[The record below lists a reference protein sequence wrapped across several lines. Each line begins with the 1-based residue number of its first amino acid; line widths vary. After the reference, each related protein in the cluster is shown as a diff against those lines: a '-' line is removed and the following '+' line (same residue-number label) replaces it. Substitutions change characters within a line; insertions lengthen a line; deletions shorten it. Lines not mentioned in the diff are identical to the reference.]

1 MCAHKPVCI
10 TCYRTNQTKNTFPVS
25 PVRPSSSAREAILL
39 FLVPSHLFIFFRL
52 KSSSYFC
59 TRLHSRLFTRKR
71 EREHEEDAVQNDARA
86 RNLLSRETRNMF
98 GAANNNTN
106 TNAGGGL
113 FGGGLNQNQGGGG
126 LFGSNNNN
134 NNNNNT
140 NAPGMFGQQ
149 QQSAALG
156 GGGGGGQGLF
166 GNAGNNS
173 TPFGTNSNQ
182 NQGGGG
188 GLGGAFGGN
197 NPTQTSTSS
206 GLFGNTNNNTPQQQQ
221 GGGGGGLFGN
231 TNTAGFGQQQQQQ
244 QPASGGIFGN
254 ANTTNAATTQG
265 GQGGGGLFGRPPTSG
280 GGGLFG
286 GGGAA
291 GGSSLFGKPAGTTS
305 TTGAGGGLFGGAG
318 GGGGGGLGNANTA
331 SGNQPNQSSGGSL
344 FGGGLGQQQQQQT
357 NTTPSLFGNRPSP
370 LGATQP
376 QNQQG
381 LTQFQQQQNAF
392 FNVPESITTQ
402 VQGGP
407 TLFGGN
413 LAPSEALLRARQQ
426 RHLASQPPASGTT
439 LEPVKELHD
448 VMNAYNPQHPEYRF
462 KAFFY
467 NIAQDPRQKVKIQ
480 NIDERTWH
488 ELLDKVGGEENEN
501 GLWPCRVD
509 GFDGLY
515 QREQAQEEELK
526 SQEAF
531 VNAYNQCIRQINS
544 WKEGSYEV
552 RRTQCERRREE
563 HAHRVLKVMRKLE
576 SFRAAYHRR
585 VNPQL
590 SMRRGGGTAYNRGAV
605 NGGSTF
611 ASKEERELFEVL
623 QNLKRALDGSGK
635 ESLSRQAQQL
645 TTTARVKTQELSRQ
659 LATSPL
665 RGGGGSL
672 FAGTTTANNGGYEIN
687 HQRTTTSPP
696 SSSGQQQTKNK
707 KKSNKPVLLQ
717 PYDRE
722 RAEVTKT
729 DLDDLSSHKDVVDHL
744 AGNIKSMREDLTRM
758 CLAYG
763 LQPVISA
770 TTTDPLSFQPQQQY
784 QQQFQQQQ
792 QNPAAL
798 AAHQY
803 GTTTTPTRS
812 TFF

>member
-1 MCAHKPVCI
+1 MFGAPNSA
-10 TCYRTNQTKNTFPVS
+10 TNQT
-25 PVRPSSSAREAILL
+25 
-39 FLVPSHLFIFFRL
+39 
-52 KSSSYFC
+52 
-59 TRLHSRLFTRKR
+59 
-71 EREHEEDAVQNDARA
+71 QN
-86 RNLLSRETRNMF
+86 
-98 GAANNNTN
+98 
-106 TNAGGGL
+106 L
-113 FGGGLNQNQGGGG
+113 FGGTTPLANQNNAGTPQQQQQQQGGGG
-126 LFGSNNNN
+126 
-134 NNNNNT
+134 
-140 NAPGMFGQQ
+140 
-149 QQSAALG
+149 
-156 GGGGGGQGLF
+156 GLF
-166 GNAGNNS
+166 GNAGNGSQSGNAS
-173 TPFGTNSNQ
+173 GGGLFGNASV

-188 GLGGAFGGN
+188 G
-197 NPTQTSTSS
+197 
-206 GLFGNTNNNTPQQQQ
+206 GLFGNTANAGAFGTGTQQQQQQQ

-231 TNTAGFGQQQQQQ
+231 ASA
-244 QPASGGIFGN
+244 PSSGGG
-254 ANTTNAATTQG
+254 
-265 GQGGGGLFGRPPTSG
+265 GGGGLFGAATSNGNATQQGGLFGNANANTTSTQGGGLFSKPPASG

-286 GGGAA
+286 GGTSGGGGLFGNGAQQNQTNATTA
-291 GGSSLFGKPAGTTS
+291 GGGGGLFGGGGGGGGSGLFGNPAGKTTTS
-305 TTGAGGGLFGGAG
+305 GGGLFGGGGGSAGGGLFGTTT
-318 GGGGGGLGNANTA
+318 NA
-331 SGNQPNQSSGGSL
+331 SGN
-344 FGGGLGQQQQQQT
+344 QQQQQQQ
-357 NTTPSLFGNRPSP
+357 NQGSGLFGGGQQQQTTSSLFGNRPLP
-370 LGATQP
+370 LGGTQP

-381 LTQFQQQQNAF
+381 LTQVQQQHNAF
-392 FNVPESITTQ
+392 YNVPESITTQ
-402 VQGGP
+402 AQGGP

-426 RHLASQPPASGTT
+426 RHIASQPPANGTT
-439 LEPVKELHD
+439 LEPVKELQD
-448 VMNAYNPQHPEYRF
+448 VMNSYNPQHPDYRF

-515 QREQAQEEELK
+515 QREQGQEEELK

-563 HAHRVLKVMRKLE
+563 HAHRVLRVMRKLE

-590 SMRRGGGTAYNRGAV
+590 STSSRRGGSGTYNRGVV

-611 ASKEERELFEVL
+611 VSKEERELFEVL

-645 TTTARVKTQELSRQ
+645 TTTVRVKTQELSRQ

-665 RGGGGSL
+665 RGGGSL
-672 FAGTTTANNGGYEIN
+672 LAGTANGGYEN
-687 HQRTTTSPP
+687 NNRTTSPP
-696 SSSGQQQTKNK
+696 SSSSGQRRNT
-707 KKSNKPVLLQ
+707 KKSNTPVLLQ

-722 RAEVTKT
+722 RTTVTKT
-729 DLDDLSSHKDVVDHL
+729 DLEDLASHKDVVDRL

-763 LQPVISA
+763 LPPVTTATSDPSQQPSQHQHQHTGGIFGQHQGQ
-770 TTTDPLSFQPQQQY
+770 DQQR
-784 QQQFQQQQ
+784 
-792 QNPAAL
+792 QNPAL

-803 GTTTTPTRS
+803 GAAPTRS
-812 TFF
+812 NAFF

>member
-1 MCAHKPVCI
+1 MFGAPNSA
-10 TCYRTNQTKNTFPVS
+10 TNQT
-25 PVRPSSSAREAILL
+25 
-39 FLVPSHLFIFFRL
+39 
-52 KSSSYFC
+52 
-59 TRLHSRLFTRKR
+59 
-71 EREHEEDAVQNDARA
+71 QN
-86 RNLLSRETRNMF
+86 
-98 GAANNNTN
+98 
-106 TNAGGGL
+106 L
-113 FGGGLNQNQGGGG
+113 FGGTTPLANQNNAGTPQQQQQQQQQGGGG
-126 LFGSNNNN
+126 
-134 NNNNNT
+134 
-140 NAPGMFGQQ
+140 
-149 QQSAALG
+149 
-156 GGGGGGQGLF
+156 GLF
-166 GNAGNNS
+166 GNAGNGSQSGNAS
-173 TPFGTNSNQ
+173 GGGLFGNASV

-188 GLGGAFGGN
+188 G
-197 NPTQTSTSS
+197 
-206 GLFGNTNNNTPQQQQ
+206 GLFGNTANAGAFGTGTQQQQQQQ

-231 TNTAGFGQQQQQQ
+231 ASA
-244 QPASGGIFGN
+244 PSSGGG
-254 ANTTNAATTQG
+254 
-265 GQGGGGLFGRPPTSG
+265 GGGGLFGAATSNGNATQQGGLFGNANANTTSTQGGGLFSKPPASG

-286 GGGAA
+286 GGTSGGGGLFGNGAQQNQTNATTA
-291 GGSSLFGKPAGTTS
+291 GGGGGLFGGGGGGGGGGSGLFGNPAGKTTTS
-305 TTGAGGGLFGGAG
+305 GGGLFGGGGASAGGGLFGTTT
-318 GGGGGGLGNANTA
+318 NA
-331 SGNQPNQSSGGSL
+331 SGNQQQQQNQGSGL
-344 FGGGLGQQQQQQT
+344 FGGGQQQQT
-357 NTTPSLFGNRPSP
+357 TSSLFGNRPSP
-370 LGATQP
+370 LGGTQP

-381 LTQFQQQQNAF
+381 LTQIQQQHNAF
-392 FNVPESITTQ
+392 YNVPESITTQ
-402 VQGGP
+402 AQGGP

-426 RHLASQPPASGTT
+426 RHIASQPPANGTT
-439 LEPVKELHD
+439 LEPVKELQD
-448 VMNAYNPQHPEYRF
+448 VMNSYNPQHPDYRF

-515 QREQAQEEELK
+515 QREQGQEEELK

-563 HAHRVLKVMRKLE
+563 HAHRVLRVMRKLE

-590 SMRRGGGTAYNRGAV
+590 STSSRRGGSGTYNRGVV

-611 ASKEERELFEVL
+611 VSKEERELFEVL

-645 TTTARVKTQELSRQ
+645 TTTVRVKTQELSRQ

-665 RGGGGSL
+665 RGGGRSL
-672 FAGTTTANNGGYEIN
+672 LAGTANGGYEN
-687 HQRTTTSPP
+687 NNRTTSPP
-696 SSSGQQQTKNK
+696 SSSSGQRRNT
-707 KKSNKPVLLQ
+707 KKSNTPVLLQ

-722 RAEVTKT
+722 RTTVTKT
-729 DLDDLSSHKDVVDHL
+729 DLEDLASHKDVVDRL

-763 LQPVISA
+763 LPPVTTATSDPSQQPSQHQHQHTGGIFGQHQGQ
-770 TTTDPLSFQPQQQY
+770 DQQR
-784 QQQFQQQQ
+784 
-792 QNPAAL
+792 QNPAL

-803 GTTTTPTRS
+803 GAAPTRS
-812 TFF
+812 NAFF

>member
-1 MCAHKPVCI
+1 MFGAPNSA
-10 TCYRTNQTKNTFPVS
+10 TNQT
-25 PVRPSSSAREAILL
+25 
-39 FLVPSHLFIFFRL
+39 
-52 KSSSYFC
+52 
-59 TRLHSRLFTRKR
+59 
-71 EREHEEDAVQNDARA
+71 QN
-86 RNLLSRETRNMF
+86 
-98 GAANNNTN
+98 
-106 TNAGGGL
+106 L
-113 FGGGLNQNQGGGG
+113 FGGTTPLANQNNAGTPQQQQQQQGGGG
-126 LFGSNNNN
+126 
-134 NNNNNT
+134 
-140 NAPGMFGQQ
+140 
-149 QQSAALG
+149 
-156 GGGGGGQGLF
+156 GLF
-166 GNAGNNS
+166 GNAGNGSQSGNAS
-173 TPFGTNSNQ
+173 GGGLFGNASV

-188 GLGGAFGGN
+188 G
-197 NPTQTSTSS
+197 
-206 GLFGNTNNNTPQQQQ
+206 GLFGNTANAGAFGTGTQQQQQQQ

-231 TNTAGFGQQQQQQ
+231 ASA
-244 QPASGGIFGN
+244 PSSGGG
-254 ANTTNAATTQG
+254 
-265 GQGGGGLFGRPPTSG
+265 GGGGLFGAATSNGNATQQGGLFGNANANTTSTQGGGLFSKPPASG

-286 GGGAA
+286 GGTSGGGGLFGNGAQQNQTNATTA
-291 GGSSLFGKPAGTTS
+291 GGGGGLFGGGGGGGGSGLFGNPAGKTTTS
-305 TTGAGGGLFGGAG
+305 GGGLFGGGGGSAGGGLFGTTT
-318 GGGGGGLGNANTA
+318 NA
-331 SGNQPNQSSGGSL
+331 SGN
-344 FGGGLGQQQQQQT
+344 QQQQQQQ
-357 NTTPSLFGNRPSP
+357 NQGSGLFGGGQQQQTTSSLFGNRPLP
-370 LGATQP
+370 LGGTQP

-381 LTQFQQQQNAF
+381 LTQVQQQHNAF
-392 FNVPESITTQ
+392 YNVPESITTQ
-402 VQGGP
+402 AQGGP

-426 RHLASQPPASGTT
+426 RHIASQPPANGTT
-439 LEPVKELHD
+439 LEPVKELQD
-448 VMNAYNPQHPEYRF
+448 VMNSYNPQHPDYRF

-515 QREQAQEEELK
+515 QREQGQEEELK

-552 RRTQCERRREE
+552 RRTQCERQREE
-563 HAHRVLKVMRKLE
+563 HAHRVLRVMRKLE

-590 SMRRGGGTAYNRGAV
+590 STSSRRGGSGTYNRGVV

-611 ASKEERELFEVL
+611 VSKEERELFEVL

-645 TTTARVKTQELSRQ
+645 TTTVRVKTQELSRQ

-672 FAGTTTANNGGYEIN
+672 LAGTANGGYEN
-687 HQRTTTSPP
+687 NNRTTSPP
-696 SSSGQQQTKNK
+696 SSSSGQRRNT
-707 KKSNKPVLLQ
+707 KKSNTPVLLQ

-722 RAEVTKT
+722 RTTVTKT
-729 DLDDLSSHKDVVDHL
+729 DLEDLASHKDVVDRL

-763 LQPVISA
+763 LPPVTTATSDPSQQPSQHQHQHTGGIFGQHQGQ
-770 TTTDPLSFQPQQQY
+770 DQQR
-784 QQQFQQQQ
+784 
-792 QNPAAL
+792 QNPAL

-803 GTTTTPTRS
+803 GAAPTRS
-812 TFF
+812 NAFF

>member
-1 MCAHKPVCI
+1 MEDKGCSETPGIIVLLLERIRIKIKEEEEVWAVRSEETIQRRHRHRVDYSGI
-10 TCYRTNQTKNTFPVS
+10 RTT
-25 PVRPSSSAREAILL
+25 ILL
-39 FLVPSHLFIFFRL
+39 SNN
-52 KSSSYFC
+52 K
-59 TRLHSRLFTRKR
+59 
-71 EREHEEDAVQNDARA
+71 EEEEEGCLGTPAPRV
-86 RNLLSRETRNMF
+86 S
-98 GAANNNTN
+98 G
-106 TNAGGGL
+106 
-113 FGGGLNQNQGGGG
+113 
-126 LFGSNNNN
+126 NNNN
-134 NNNNNT
+134 NNNR
-140 NAPGMFGQQ
+140 PRVGF
-149 QQSAALG
+149 L
-156 GGGGGGQGLF
+156 
-166 GNAGNNS
+166 
-173 TPFGTNSNQ
+173 
-182 NQGGGG
+182 
-188 GLGGAFGGN
+188 
-197 NPTQTSTSS
+197 
-206 GLFGNTNNNTPQQQQ
+206 GNT
-221 GGGGGGLFGN
+221 
-231 TNTAGFGQQQQQQ
+231 
-244 QPASGGIFGN
+244 S
-254 ANTTNAATTQG
+254 AATTQG

-305 TTGAGGGLFGGAG
+305 TIGAGGGLFGGGG
-318 GGGGGGLGNANTA
+318 GGGGGGLFGNANTA

-402 VQGGP
+402 AQGGP

>member
-1 MCAHKPVCI
+1 MC
-10 TCYRTNQTKNTFPVS
+10 TQTRLYYILPNKSNEKHISGF
-25 PVRPSSSAREAILL
+25 ARVPPLPRAKR
-39 FLVPSHLFIFFRL
+39 FFFFFVPSHLFIFFRL

-71 EREHEEDAVQNDARA
+71 EREHEEDAVQNDART

-134 NNNNNT
+134 NNNNTN

-244 QPASGGIFGN
+244 QPAPGGIFGN
-254 ANTTNAATTQG
+254 ANTSAATTQG

-402 VQGGP
+402 AQGGP

-784 QQQFQQQQ
+784 QQQQQQQQ

>member
-1 MCAHKPVCI
+1 
-10 TCYRTNQTKNTFPVS
+10 
-25 PVRPSSSAREAILL
+25 
-39 FLVPSHLFIFFRL
+39 
-52 KSSSYFC
+52 
-59 TRLHSRLFTRKR
+59 
-71 EREHEEDAVQNDARA
+71 
-86 RNLLSRETRNMF
+86 MF

-134 NNNNNT
+134 NNNNTN

-188 GLGGAFGGN
+188 LGGAFGGN

-221 GGGGGGLFGN
+221 GGGGG
-231 TNTAGFGQQQQQQ
+231 
-244 QPASGGIFGN
+244 
-254 ANTTNAATTQG
+254 
-265 GQGGGGLFGRPPTSG
+265 GGGGLFGRPPTSG

-305 TTGAGGGLFGGAG
+305 TIGAGGGLFGGAG
-318 GGGGGGLGNANTA
+318 GGGGGGFGNANTA

-402 VQGGP
+402 AQGGP

>member
-1 MCAHKPVCI
+1 MLPNKSNEKHI
-10 TCYRTNQTKNTFPVS
+10 SGF
-25 PVRPSSSAREAILL
+25 ARVPPLPQAKR
-39 FLVPSHLFIFFRL
+39 FFFFFVPSHLFIFFRL

-71 EREHEEDAVQNDARA
+71 EGEHEEDAVQNDARA

-134 NNNNNT
+134 NNNNTN

-182 NQGGGG
+182 NQGGG

-318 GGGGGGLGNANTA
+318 GGGGGGFGNANTA

-402 VQGGP
+402 AQGGP

>member
-1 MCAHKPVCI
+1 MFGAPNSA
-10 TCYRTNQTKNTFPVS
+10 TNQT
-25 PVRPSSSAREAILL
+25 
-39 FLVPSHLFIFFRL
+39 
-52 KSSSYFC
+52 
-59 TRLHSRLFTRKR
+59 
-71 EREHEEDAVQNDARA
+71 QN
-86 RNLLSRETRNMF
+86 
-98 GAANNNTN
+98 
-106 TNAGGGL
+106 L
-113 FGGGLNQNQGGGG
+113 FGGTTPLANQNNAGTPQQQQQQQQGGGG
-126 LFGSNNNN
+126 
-134 NNNNNT
+134 
-140 NAPGMFGQQ
+140 
-149 QQSAALG
+149 
-156 GGGGGGQGLF
+156 GLF
-166 GNAGNNS
+166 GNAGNGSQSGNAS
-173 TPFGTNSNQ
+173 GGGLFGNASV

-188 GLGGAFGGN
+188 G
-197 NPTQTSTSS
+197 
-206 GLFGNTNNNTPQQQQ
+206 GLFGNTANAGAFGTGTQQQQQQQ

-231 TNTAGFGQQQQQQ
+231 ASA
-244 QPASGGIFGN
+244 PSSGGG
-254 ANTTNAATTQG
+254 
-265 GQGGGGLFGRPPTSG
+265 GGGGLFGAATSNGNATQQGGLFGNANANTTSTQGGGLFSKPPASG

-286 GGGAA
+286 GGTSGGGGLFGNGAQQNQTNATTA
-291 GGSSLFGKPAGTTS
+291 GGGGGLFGGGGGGGGGGSGLFGNPAGKTTTS
-305 TTGAGGGLFGGAG
+305 GGGLFGGGGASAGGGLFGTTT
-318 GGGGGGLGNANTA
+318 NA
-331 SGNQPNQSSGGSL
+331 SGNQQQQQNQGSGL
-344 FGGGLGQQQQQQT
+344 FGGGQQQQT
-357 NTTPSLFGNRPSP
+357 TSSLFGNRPSP
-370 LGATQP
+370 LGGTQP

-381 LTQFQQQQNAF
+381 LTQIQQQHNAF
-392 FNVPESITTQ
+392 YNVPESITTQ
-402 VQGGP
+402 AQGGP

-426 RHLASQPPASGTT
+426 RHIASQPPANGTT
-439 LEPVKELHD
+439 LEPVKELQD
-448 VMNAYNPQHPEYRF
+448 VMNSYNPQHPDYRF

-515 QREQAQEEELK
+515 QREQGQEEELK

-563 HAHRVLKVMRKLE
+563 HAHRVLRVMRKLE

-590 SMRRGGGTAYNRGAV
+590 STSSRRGGSGTYNRGVV

-611 ASKEERELFEVL
+611 VSKEERELFEVL

-645 TTTARVKTQELSRQ
+645 TTTVRVKTQELSRQ

-672 FAGTTTANNGGYEIN
+672 LAGTANGGYEN
-687 HQRTTTSPP
+687 NNRTTSPP
-696 SSSGQQQTKNK
+696 SSSSGQRRNT
-707 KKSNKPVLLQ
+707 KKSNTPVLLQ

-722 RAEVTKT
+722 RTTVTKT
-729 DLDDLSSHKDVVDHL
+729 DLEDLASHKDVVDRL

-763 LQPVISA
+763 LPPVTTATSDPSQQPSQHQHQHTGGIFGQHQGQ
-770 TTTDPLSFQPQQQY
+770 DQQR
-784 QQQFQQQQ
+784 
-792 QNPAAL
+792 QNPAL

-803 GTTTTPTRS
+803 GAAPTRS
-812 TFF
+812 NAFF

>member
-1 MCAHKPVCI
+1 M
-10 TCYRTNQTKNTFPVS
+10 
-25 PVRPSSSAREAILL
+25 
-39 FLVPSHLFIFFRL
+39 
-52 KSSSYFC
+52 
-59 TRLHSRLFTRKR
+59 
-71 EREHEEDAVQNDARA
+71 QNDARA

-244 QPASGGIFGN
+244 QQPAPGGIFGN
-254 ANTTNAATTQG
+254 ANTSAATTQG
-265 GQGGGGLFGRPPTSG
+265 GQGGGGLFGKPPTSG

-305 TTGAGGGLFGGAG
+305 TIGAGGGLFGGGG
-318 GGGGGGLGNANTA
+318 GGGGGGLFGNVNTA

-402 VQGGP
+402 AQGGP

>member
-173 TPFGTNSNQ
+173 TPFGTNSKQ

-244 QPASGGIFGN
+244 QPAPGGIFGN
-254 ANTTNAATTQG
+254 ANTSAATTQG

-305 TTGAGGGLFGGAG
+305 TIGAG
-318 GGGGGGLGNANTA
+318 GGGGGGGFGNANTA

-344 FGGGLGQQQQQQT
+344 FGGGLGQQQQQQQQQQT

-402 VQGGP
+402 AQGGP

>member
-1 MCAHKPVCI
+1 
-10 TCYRTNQTKNTFPVS
+10 
-25 PVRPSSSAREAILL
+25 
-39 FLVPSHLFIFFRL
+39 
-52 KSSSYFC
+52 
-59 TRLHSRLFTRKR
+59 
-71 EREHEEDAVQNDARA
+71 
-86 RNLLSRETRNMF
+86 
-98 GAANNNTN
+98 
-106 TNAGGGL
+106 
-113 FGGGLNQNQGGGG
+113 
-126 LFGSNNNN
+126 
-134 NNNNNT
+134 
-140 NAPGMFGQQ
+140 
-149 QQSAALG
+149 
-156 GGGGGGQGLF
+156 
-166 GNAGNNS
+166 
-173 TPFGTNSNQ
+173 
-182 NQGGGG
+182 
-188 GLGGAFGGN
+188 
-197 NPTQTSTSS
+197 
-206 GLFGNTNNNTPQQQQ
+206 
-221 GGGGGGLFGN
+221 
-231 TNTAGFGQQQQQQ
+231 
-244 QPASGGIFGN
+244 
-254 ANTTNAATTQG
+254 
-265 GQGGGGLFGRPPTSG
+265 
-280 GGGLFG
+280 
-286 GGGAA
+286 
-291 GGSSLFGKPAGTTS
+291 
-305 TTGAGGGLFGGAG
+305 
-318 GGGGGGLGNANTA
+318 
-331 SGNQPNQSSGGSL
+331 
-344 FGGGLGQQQQQQT
+344 
-357 NTTPSLFGNRPSP
+357 LFGNRPSP

-402 VQGGP
+402 AQGGP

-803 GTTTTPTRS
+803 RTTTTPTRS

>member
-1 MCAHKPVCI
+1 
-10 TCYRTNQTKNTFPVS
+10 
-25 PVRPSSSAREAILL
+25 
-39 FLVPSHLFIFFRL
+39 
-52 KSSSYFC
+52 
-59 TRLHSRLFTRKR
+59 
-71 EREHEEDAVQNDARA
+71 
-86 RNLLSRETRNMF
+86 MF

-134 NNNNNT
+134 NNKNT

-182 NQGGGG
+182 NQGGG

-402 VQGGP
+402 AQGGP

>member
-1 MCAHKPVCI
+1 MFGAPNSA
-10 TCYRTNQTKNTFPVS
+10 TNQT
-25 PVRPSSSAREAILL
+25 
-39 FLVPSHLFIFFRL
+39 
-52 KSSSYFC
+52 
-59 TRLHSRLFTRKR
+59 
-71 EREHEEDAVQNDARA
+71 QN
-86 RNLLSRETRNMF
+86 
-98 GAANNNTN
+98 
-106 TNAGGGL
+106 L
-113 FGGGLNQNQGGGG
+113 FGGTTPLANQNNAGTPQQQQQQQQGGGG
-126 LFGSNNNN
+126 
-134 NNNNNT
+134 
-140 NAPGMFGQQ
+140 
-149 QQSAALG
+149 
-156 GGGGGGQGLF
+156 GLF
-166 GNAGNNS
+166 GNAGNGSQSGNAS
-173 TPFGTNSNQ
+173 GGGLFGNASV

-188 GLGGAFGGN
+188 G
-197 NPTQTSTSS
+197 
-206 GLFGNTNNNTPQQQQ
+206 GLFGNTANAGAFGTGTQQQQQQ

-231 TNTAGFGQQQQQQ
+231 ASA
-244 QPASGGIFGN
+244 PSSGGG
-254 ANTTNAATTQG
+254 
-265 GQGGGGLFGRPPTSG
+265 GGGGLFGAATSNGNATQQGGLFGNANANTTSTQGGGLFSKPPASG

-286 GGGAA
+286 GGTSGGGGLFGNGAQQNQTNATTA
-291 GGSSLFGKPAGTTS
+291 GGGGGLFGGGGGGGGGGSGLFGNPAGKTTTS
-305 TTGAGGGLFGGAG
+305 GGGLFGGGGASAGGGLFGTTT
-318 GGGGGGLGNANTA
+318 NA
-331 SGNQPNQSSGGSL
+331 SGNQQQQQNQGSGL
-344 FGGGLGQQQQQQT
+344 FGGGQQQQT
-357 NTTPSLFGNRPSP
+357 TSSLFGNRPSP
-370 LGATQP
+370 LGGTQP

-381 LTQFQQQQNAF
+381 LTQIQQQHNAF
-392 FNVPESITTQ
+392 YNVPESITTQ
-402 VQGGP
+402 AQGGP

-426 RHLASQPPASGTT
+426 RHIASQPPANGTT
-439 LEPVKELHD
+439 LEPVKELQD
-448 VMNAYNPQHPEYRF
+448 VMNSYNPQHPDYRF

-515 QREQAQEEELK
+515 QREQGQEEELK

-563 HAHRVLKVMRKLE
+563 HAHRVLRVMRKLE

-590 SMRRGGGTAYNRGAV
+590 STSSRRGGSGTYNRGVV

-611 ASKEERELFEVL
+611 VSKEERELFEVL

-645 TTTARVKTQELSRQ
+645 TTTVRVKTQELSRQ

-672 FAGTTTANNGGYEIN
+672 LAGTANGGYEN
-687 HQRTTTSPP
+687 NNRTTSPP
-696 SSSGQQQTKNK
+696 SSSSGQRRNT
-707 KKSNKPVLLQ
+707 KKSNTPVLLQ

-722 RAEVTKT
+722 RTTVTKT
-729 DLDDLSSHKDVVDHL
+729 DLEDLASHKDVVDRL

-763 LQPVISA
+763 LPPVTTATSDPSQQPSQHQHQHTGGIFGQHQGQ
-770 TTTDPLSFQPQQQY
+770 DQQR
-784 QQQFQQQQ
+784 
-792 QNPAAL
+792 QNPAL

-803 GTTTTPTRS
+803 GAAPTRS
-812 TFF
+812 NAFF

>member
-1 MCAHKPVCI
+1 MLPNKSNEKHISGFACASLFF
-10 TCYRTNQTKNTFPVS
+10 R
-25 PVRPSSSAREAILL
+25 AREAILL

-402 VQGGP
+402 AQGGP

>member
-1 MCAHKPVCI
+1 MFGAPNSA
-10 TCYRTNQTKNTFPVS
+10 TNQT
-25 PVRPSSSAREAILL
+25 
-39 FLVPSHLFIFFRL
+39 
-52 KSSSYFC
+52 
-59 TRLHSRLFTRKR
+59 
-71 EREHEEDAVQNDARA
+71 QN
-86 RNLLSRETRNMF
+86 
-98 GAANNNTN
+98 
-106 TNAGGGL
+106 L
-113 FGGGLNQNQGGGG
+113 FGGTTPLANQNNAGTPQQQQQQQGGGG
-126 LFGSNNNN
+126 
-134 NNNNNT
+134 
-140 NAPGMFGQQ
+140 
-149 QQSAALG
+149 
-156 GGGGGGQGLF
+156 GLF
-166 GNAGNNS
+166 GNAGNGSQSGNAS
-173 TPFGTNSNQ
+173 GGGLFGNASV

-188 GLGGAFGGN
+188 GG
-197 NPTQTSTSS
+197 
-206 GLFGNTNNNTPQQQQ
+206 GLFGNTANAGAFGTGTQQQQQQQ

-231 TNTAGFGQQQQQQ
+231 
-244 QPASGGIFGN
+244 ASAPSSG
-254 ANTTNAATTQG
+254 
-265 GQGGGGLFGRPPTSG
+265 GGGGLFGAATSNGNATQQGGLFGNANANTTSTQGGGLFSKPPASG

-286 GGGAA
+286 GGTSGGGGLFGNGAQQNQTNATTA
-291 GGSSLFGKPAGTTS
+291 GGGGGLFGGGGGGGGSGLFGNPAGKTTTS
-305 TTGAGGGLFGGAG
+305 GGGLFGGGGGSAGGGLFGTTT
-318 GGGGGGLGNANTA
+318 NA
-331 SGNQPNQSSGGSL
+331 SGN
-344 FGGGLGQQQQQQT
+344 QQQQQQQ
-357 NTTPSLFGNRPSP
+357 NQGSGLFGGGQQQQTTSSLFGNRPLP
-370 LGATQP
+370 LGGTQP

-381 LTQFQQQQNAF
+381 LTQVQQQHNAF
-392 FNVPESITTQ
+392 YNVPESITTQ
-402 VQGGP
+402 AQGGP

-426 RHLASQPPASGTT
+426 RHIASQPPANGTT
-439 LEPVKELHD
+439 LEPVKELQD
-448 VMNAYNPQHPEYRF
+448 VMNSYNPQHPDYRF

-515 QREQAQEEELK
+515 QREQGQEEELK

-563 HAHRVLKVMRKLE
+563 HAHRVLRVMRKLE

-590 SMRRGGGTAYNRGAV
+590 STSSRRGGSGTYNRGVV

-611 ASKEERELFEVL
+611 VSKEERELFEVL

-672 FAGTTTANNGGYEIN
+672 LAGTANGGYEN
-687 HQRTTTSPP
+687 NNRTTSPP
-696 SSSGQQQTKNK
+696 SSSSGQRRNT
-707 KKSNKPVLLQ
+707 KKSNTPVLLQ

-722 RAEVTKT
+722 RTTVTKT
-729 DLDDLSSHKDVVDHL
+729 DLEDLASHKDVVDRL

-763 LQPVISA
+763 LPPVTTATSDPSQQPSQHQHQHTGGIFGQHQGQ
-770 TTTDPLSFQPQQQY
+770 DQQR
-784 QQQFQQQQ
+784 
-792 QNPAAL
+792 QNPAL

-803 GTTTTPTRS
+803 GAAPTRS
-812 TFF
+812 NAFF

>member
-1 MCAHKPVCI
+1 
-10 TCYRTNQTKNTFPVS
+10 
-25 PVRPSSSAREAILL
+25 
-39 FLVPSHLFIFFRL
+39 
-52 KSSSYFC
+52 
-59 TRLHSRLFTRKR
+59 
-71 EREHEEDAVQNDARA
+71 
-86 RNLLSRETRNMF
+86 MF

-134 NNNNNT
+134 NNKNT

-231 TNTAGFGQQQQQQ
+231 TNTAGFGQQQQQ

-402 VQGGP
+402 AQGGP

-812 TFF
+812 TLF

>member
-1 MCAHKPVCI
+1 MC
-10 TCYRTNQTKNTFPVS
+10 TQTRLYYILPNKSNEKHISGF
-25 PVRPSSSAREAILL
+25 ARVPPLPRAKR
-39 FLVPSHLFIFFRL
+39 FFFFFVPSHLFIFFRL

-134 NNNNNT
+134 NNKNT

-231 TNTAGFGQQQQQQ
+231 TNTAGFGQQQQQ

-402 VQGGP
+402 AQGGP

-784 QQQFQQQQ
+784 QQQQQQ

>member
-10 TCYRTNQTKNTFPVS
+10 TYYRTNQTKNTFPVS

-173 TPFGTNSNQ
+173 TPFGTNSKQ

-286 GGGAA
+286 GAGAA

-784 QQQFQQQQ
+784 QQQQQQQ

>member
-1 MCAHKPVCI
+1 LHERVAKATNAAFLLCVVGPRRKERGERKTRERKRETRTREEEEEEMFGAPNSA
-10 TCYRTNQTKNTFPVS
+10 TNQT
-25 PVRPSSSAREAILL
+25 
-39 FLVPSHLFIFFRL
+39 
-52 KSSSYFC
+52 
-59 TRLHSRLFTRKR
+59 
-71 EREHEEDAVQNDARA
+71 QN
-86 RNLLSRETRNMF
+86 
-98 GAANNNTN
+98 
-106 TNAGGGL
+106 L
-113 FGGGLNQNQGGGG
+113 FGGTTPLANQNNAGTPQQQQQQQGGGG
-126 LFGSNNNN
+126 
-134 NNNNNT
+134 
-140 NAPGMFGQQ
+140 
-149 QQSAALG
+149 
-156 GGGGGGQGLF
+156 GLF
-166 GNAGNNS
+166 GNAGNGSQSGNAS
-173 TPFGTNSNQ
+173 GGGLFGNASV

-188 GLGGAFGGN
+188 G
-197 NPTQTSTSS
+197 
-206 GLFGNTNNNTPQQQQ
+206 GLFGNTANAGAFGTGTQQQQQQQ

-231 TNTAGFGQQQQQQ
+231 ASA
-244 QPASGGIFGN
+244 PSSGGG
-254 ANTTNAATTQG
+254 
-265 GQGGGGLFGRPPTSG
+265 GGGGLFGAATSNGNATQQGGLFGNANANTTSTQGGGLFSKPPASG

-286 GGGAA
+286 GGTSGGGGLFGNGAQQNQTNATTA
-291 GGSSLFGKPAGTTS
+291 GGGGGLFGGGGGGGGSGLFGNPAGKTTTS
-305 TTGAGGGLFGGAG
+305 GGGLFGGGGGSAGGGLFGTTT
-318 GGGGGGLGNANTA
+318 NA
-331 SGNQPNQSSGGSL
+331 SGN
-344 FGGGLGQQQQQQT
+344 QQQQQQQ
-357 NTTPSLFGNRPSP
+357 NQGSGLFGGGQQQQTTSSLFGNRPLP
-370 LGATQP
+370 LGGTQP

-381 LTQFQQQQNAF
+381 LTQVQQQHNAF
-392 FNVPESITTQ
+392 YNVPESITTQ
-402 VQGGP
+402 AQGGP

-426 RHLASQPPASGTT
+426 RHIASQPPANGTT
-439 LEPVKELHD
+439 LEPVKELQD
-448 VMNAYNPQHPEYRF
+448 VMNSYNPQHPDYRF

-515 QREQAQEEELK
+515 QREQGQEEELK

-563 HAHRVLKVMRKLE
+563 HAHRVLRVMRKLE

-590 SMRRGGGTAYNRGAV
+590 STSSRRGGSGTYNRGVV

-611 ASKEERELFEVL
+611 VSKEERELFEVL

-645 TTTARVKTQELSRQ
+645 TTTVRVKTQELSRQ

-672 FAGTTTANNGGYEIN
+672 LAGTANGGYEN
-687 HQRTTTSPP
+687 NNRTTSPP
-696 SSSGQQQTKNK
+696 SSSSGQRRNT
-707 KKSNKPVLLQ
+707 KKSNTPVLLQ

-722 RAEVTKT
+722 RTTVTKT
-729 DLDDLSSHKDVVDHL
+729 DLEDLASHKDVVDRL

-763 LQPVISA
+763 LPPVTTATSDPSQQPSQHQHQHTGGIFGQHQGQ
-770 TTTDPLSFQPQQQY
+770 DQQR
-784 QQQFQQQQ
+784 
-792 QNPAAL
+792 QNPAL

-803 GTTTTPTRS
+803 GAAPTRS
-812 TFF
+812 NAFF

>member
-1 MCAHKPVCI
+1 MLPNKSNEKHI
-10 TCYRTNQTKNTFPVS
+10 SGF
-25 PVRPSSSAREAILL
+25 ARVPPLPQAKR
-39 FLVPSHLFIFFRL
+39 FFFFFVPSHLFIFFRL
-52 KSSSYFC
+52 KSPYFC

-71 EREHEEDAVQNDARA
+71 EGEHEEDAVQNDARA

-113 FGGGLNQNQGGGG
+113 FGGGWNQNQGGGG
-126 LFGSNNNN
+126 LFGSNNN

-244 QPASGGIFGN
+244 QPAPGGIFGN
-254 ANTTNAATTQG
+254 TSAATTQG

-305 TTGAGGGLFGGAG
+305 TIGAGGGLFGG
-318 GGGGGGLGNANTA
+318 GGGGGLFGNANTA

-402 VQGGP
+402 AQGGP

>member
-1 MCAHKPVCI
+1 
-10 TCYRTNQTKNTFPVS
+10 
-25 PVRPSSSAREAILL
+25 
-39 FLVPSHLFIFFRL
+39 
-52 KSSSYFC
+52 
-59 TRLHSRLFTRKR
+59 
-71 EREHEEDAVQNDARA
+71 
-86 RNLLSRETRNMF
+86 MF
-98 GAANNNTN
+98 GAANNNTNN

-134 NNNNNT
+134 NNNNT

-149 QQSAALG
+149 QQQSTAL

-206 GLFGNTNNNTPQQQQ
+206 GLFGNTNNNTTQQQQ
-221 GGGGGGLFGN
+221 GGGGGLFGN
-231 TNTAGFGQQQQQQ
+231 TNNAGFGQQQQQ

-254 ANTTNAATTQG
+254 ANTSAATTQR
-265 GQGGGGLFGRPPTSG
+265 GGGGLFGRPPNTSG

-291 GGSSLFGKPAGTTS
+291 GGSSLFGKPAGTAS
-305 TTGAGGGLFGGAG
+305 TIGVGGGLFGGGG
-318 GGGGGGLGNANTA
+318 GGGGGGLFGNANTA

-402 VQGGP
+402 AQGGP

-784 QQQFQQQQ
+784 QQQQFQQQQ

>member
-1 MCAHKPVCI
+1 
-10 TCYRTNQTKNTFPVS
+10 
-25 PVRPSSSAREAILL
+25 
-39 FLVPSHLFIFFRL
+39 
-52 KSSSYFC
+52 
-59 TRLHSRLFTRKR
+59 
-71 EREHEEDAVQNDARA
+71 
-86 RNLLSRETRNMF
+86 MF

-244 QPASGGIFGN
+244 QPAPGGIFGN
-254 ANTTNAATTQG
+254 ANTSAATTQG

-291 GGSSLFGKPAGTTS
+291 GGSSLFGKPAGTAS
-305 TTGAGGGLFGGAG
+305 TIGAGGGLFGGG
-318 GGGGGGLGNANTA
+318 GGGGGGGFGNANTA

-402 VQGGP
+402 AQGGP

-784 QQQFQQQQ
+784 QQQQQQQQ

>member
-1 MCAHKPVCI
+1 
-10 TCYRTNQTKNTFPVS
+10 
-25 PVRPSSSAREAILL
+25 
-39 FLVPSHLFIFFRL
+39 
-52 KSSSYFC
+52 
-59 TRLHSRLFTRKR
+59 
-71 EREHEEDAVQNDARA
+71 
-86 RNLLSRETRNMF
+86 MF

-134 NNNNNT
+134 NNKNT

-244 QPASGGIFGN
+244 QPAPGGIFGN
-254 ANTTNAATTQG
+254 ANTSAATTQG

-402 VQGGP
+402 AQGGP

>member
-1 MCAHKPVCI
+1 
-10 TCYRTNQTKNTFPVS
+10 
-25 PVRPSSSAREAILL
+25 
-39 FLVPSHLFIFFRL
+39 
-52 KSSSYFC
+52 
-59 TRLHSRLFTRKR
+59 
-71 EREHEEDAVQNDARA
+71 
-86 RNLLSRETRNMF
+86 MF

-134 NNNNNT
+134 NNNNTN

-221 GGGGGGLFGN
+221 GGGGGGLFG
-231 TNTAGFGQQQQQQ
+231 
-244 QPASGGIFGN
+244 
-254 ANTTNAATTQG
+254 
-265 GQGGGGLFGRPPTSG
+265 RPPTSG

-291 GGSSLFGKPAGTTS
+291 GGSSLFGKPAGTAS
-305 TTGAGGGLFGGAG
+305 TIGAGGGLFGGGG
-318 GGGGGGLGNANTA
+318 GGGGGGLFGNVNTA

-402 VQGGP
+402 AQGGP

>member
-1 MCAHKPVCI
+1 MH
-10 TCYRTNQTKNTFPVS
+10 TNPFVLHATEQIKRKTHFRFRP
-25 PVRPSSSAREAILL
+25 RPSSSAGEAILL
-39 FLVPSHLFIFFRL
+39 FLCSFTSLHFFPFKIIVIL
-52 KSSSYFC
+52 
-59 TRLHSRLFTRKR
+59 LHTITLAAFHTQKR
-71 EREHEEDAVQNDARA
+71 GGEHEEDAVQNDARA

-244 QPASGGIFGN
+244 QPAPGGIFGN
-254 ANTTNAATTQG
+254 TSAATTQG

-291 GGSSLFGKPAGTTS
+291 GGSSLFGKPAGTAS
-305 TTGAGGGLFGGAG
+305 TIGAGGGLFGGGG
-318 GGGGGGLGNANTA
+318 GGGGGGLFGNANTA

-402 VQGGP
+402 AQGGP

>member
-1 MCAHKPVCI
+1 MFGAPNSA
-10 TCYRTNQTKNTFPVS
+10 TNQT
-25 PVRPSSSAREAILL
+25 
-39 FLVPSHLFIFFRL
+39 
-52 KSSSYFC
+52 
-59 TRLHSRLFTRKR
+59 
-71 EREHEEDAVQNDARA
+71 QN
-86 RNLLSRETRNMF
+86 
-98 GAANNNTN
+98 
-106 TNAGGGL
+106 L
-113 FGGGLNQNQGGGG
+113 FGGTTPLANQNNAGTPQQQQQQQGGGG
-126 LFGSNNNN
+126 
-134 NNNNNT
+134 
-140 NAPGMFGQQ
+140 
-149 QQSAALG
+149 
-156 GGGGGGQGLF
+156 GLF
-166 GNAGNNS
+166 GNAGNGSQSGNAS
-173 TPFGTNSNQ
+173 GGGLFGNASV

-188 GLGGAFGGN
+188 G
-197 NPTQTSTSS
+197 
-206 GLFGNTNNNTPQQQQ
+206 GLFGNTANAGAFGTGTQQQQQQQ

-231 TNTAGFGQQQQQQ
+231 ASA
-244 QPASGGIFGN
+244 PSSGGG
-254 ANTTNAATTQG
+254 
-265 GQGGGGLFGRPPTSG
+265 GGGGLFGAATSNGNATQQGGLFGNANANTTSTQGGGLFSKPPASG

-286 GGGAA
+286 GGTSGGGGLFGNGAQQNQTNATTA
-291 GGSSLFGKPAGTTS
+291 GGGGGLFGGGGGGGGSGLFGNPAGKTTTS
-305 TTGAGGGLFGGAG
+305 GGGLFGGGGGSAGGGLFGTTT
-318 GGGGGGLGNANTA
+318 NA
-331 SGNQPNQSSGGSL
+331 SGN
-344 FGGGLGQQQQQQT
+344 QQQQQQQ
-357 NTTPSLFGNRPSP
+357 NQGSGLFGGGQQQQTTSSLFGNRPLP
-370 LGATQP
+370 LGGTQP

-381 LTQFQQQQNAF
+381 LTQVQQQHNAF
-392 FNVPESITTQ
+392 YNVPESITTQ
-402 VQGGP
+402 AQGGP

-426 RHLASQPPASGTT
+426 RHIASQPPANGTT
-439 LEPVKELHD
+439 LEPVKELQD
-448 VMNAYNPQHPEYRF
+448 VMNSYNPQHPDYRF

-515 QREQAQEEELK
+515 QREQGQEEELK

-563 HAHRVLKVMRKLE
+563 HAHRVLRVMRKLE

-590 SMRRGGGTAYNRGAV
+590 STSSRRGGSGTYNRGVV

-611 ASKEERELFEVL
+611 VSKEERELFEVL

-645 TTTARVKTQELSRQ
+645 TTTVRVKTQELSRQ

-672 FAGTTTANNGGYEIN
+672 LAGTANGGYEN
-687 HQRTTTSPP
+687 NNRTTSPP
-696 SSSGQQQTKNK
+696 SSSSGQRRNT
-707 KKSNKPVLLQ
+707 KKSNTPVLLQ

-722 RAEVTKT
+722 RTTVTKT
-729 DLDDLSSHKDVVDHL
+729 DLEDLASHKDVVDRL

-763 LQPVISA
+763 LPPVTTATSDPSQQPSQHQHQHTGGIFGQHQGQ
-770 TTTDPLSFQPQQQY
+770 DQQR
-784 QQQFQQQQ
+784 
-792 QNPAAL
+792 QNPAL

-803 GTTTTPTRS
+803 GAAPTRS
-812 TFF
+812 NAFF

>member
-1 MCAHKPVCI
+1 MLPNKSNEKHISGFARVPPLPQAKRFFFFFV
-10 TCYRTNQTKNTFPVS
+10 
-25 PVRPSSSAREAILL
+25 PS
-39 FLVPSHLFIFFRL
+39 SHLFIFFRL

-71 EREHEEDAVQNDARA
+71 EGEHEEDAVQNDARA

-244 QPASGGIFGN
+244 QPAPGGIFGN
-254 ANTTNAATTQG
+254 ANTSAATTQG

-305 TTGAGGGLFGGAG
+305 TIGAGGGLFGGG
-318 GGGGGGLGNANTA
+318 GGGGGGGGFGNANTA

-402 VQGGP
+402 AQGGP

>member
-1 MCAHKPVCI
+1 MC
-10 TCYRTNQTKNTFPVS
+10 TQTRLYYILPNKSNEKHISGF
-25 PVRPSSSAREAILL
+25 ARVPPLPRAKR
-39 FLVPSHLFIFFRL
+39 FFFFFVPSHLFIFFRL

-402 VQGGP
+402 AQGGP

-687 HQRTTTSPP
+687 QQRTTTSPP

>member
-1 MCAHKPVCI
+1 
-10 TCYRTNQTKNTFPVS
+10 
-25 PVRPSSSAREAILL
+25 
-39 FLVPSHLFIFFRL
+39 
-52 KSSSYFC
+52 
-59 TRLHSRLFTRKR
+59 
-71 EREHEEDAVQNDARA
+71 
-86 RNLLSRETRNMF
+86 MF

-134 NNNNNT
+134 NNKNT

-182 NQGGGG
+182 NQGGG

-402 VQGGP
+402 AQGGP

-784 QQQFQQQQ
+784 QQQ

-812 TFF
+812 TLF

>member
-1 MCAHKPVCI
+1 
-10 TCYRTNQTKNTFPVS
+10 
-25 PVRPSSSAREAILL
+25 
-39 FLVPSHLFIFFRL
+39 
-52 KSSSYFC
+52 
-59 TRLHSRLFTRKR
+59 
-71 EREHEEDAVQNDARA
+71 
-86 RNLLSRETRNMF
+86 MF
-98 GAANNNTN
+98 GAATTTNQQSSPLFGGGVNAGSNT
-106 TNAGGGL
+106 TPASSSGGGL
-113 FGGGLNQNQGGGG
+113 FGNTSGGTPGFGQQQQQPQQQSSLFGGGSGGGGLFGNAGNANNSPFGSSSNQNQGGGG
-126 LFGSNNNN
+126 LFGSGGAANAAGASSPS
-134 NNNNNT
+134 
-140 NAPGMFGQQ
+140 APG
-149 QQSAALG
+149 
-156 GGGGGGQGLF
+156 GLF
-166 GNAGNNS
+166 GNNA
-173 TPFGTNSNQ
+173 TNS
-182 NQGGGG
+182 G
-188 GLGGAFGGN
+188 
-197 NPTQTSTSS
+197 TQQQ
-206 GLFGNTNNNTPQQQQ
+206 QQQQ
-221 GGGGGGLFGN
+221 GGGLFGSGNPTSTTSTPSLFGTSGGG
-231 TNTAGFGQQQQQQ
+231 
-244 QPASGGIFGN
+244 
-254 ANTTNAATTQG
+254 
-265 GQGGGGLFGRPPTSG
+265 G

-286 GGGAA
+286 GGGATTTTTQGGLFGKPPTGATTTTTTSGGGLFGGGGAAA
-291 GGSSLFGKPAGTTS
+291 GGSGLFGKPAGTT
-305 TTGAGGGLFGGAG
+305 TTTTTSGGGLFG
-318 GGGGGGLGNANTA
+318 GGGGGGLFGNASA
-331 SGNQPNQSSGGSL
+331 GNQQNQSSGGGL
-344 FGGGLGQQQQQQT
+344 FGGGLGQQQQT
-357 NTTPSLFGNRPSP
+357 NGTTSSLFGNRPSL
-370 LGATQP
+370 LGGTQP

-381 LTQFQQQQNAF
+381 LSQFQQQQNSF

-402 VQGGP
+402 AQGGP

-426 RHLASQPPASGTT
+426 RQLASQPPANGTT

-509 GFDGLY
+509 GFDGLF

-590 SMRRGGGTAYNRGAV
+590 STSSMRRGSGVNAYNRGAI

-665 RGGGGSL
+665 RGGAGSL
-672 FAGTTTANNGGYEIN
+672 LAGTTTTNGSGYYEIN
-687 HQRTTTSPP
+687 NNDRTSTSPP
-696 SSSGQQQTKNK
+696 SSSGQQHQPSNANK

-722 RAEVTKT
+722 RTKVTKT
-729 DLDDLSSHKDVVDHL
+729 DLDDLSSHKDVVDLL

-770 TTTDPLSFQPQQQY
+770 NADPQQQQQQQY
-784 QQQFQQQQ
+784 QHLQQSTQPQLQTQQQQQSSSGGFSFGQQQQQQQQQ
-792 QNPAAL
+792 QNPAL
-798 AAHQY
+798 AAHQF
-803 GTTTTPTRS
+803 GTTPARS
-812 TFF
+812 SFF

>member
-1 MCAHKPVCI
+1 
-10 TCYRTNQTKNTFPVS
+10 
-25 PVRPSSSAREAILL
+25 
-39 FLVPSHLFIFFRL
+39 
-52 KSSSYFC
+52 
-59 TRLHSRLFTRKR
+59 
-71 EREHEEDAVQNDARA
+71 
-86 RNLLSRETRNMF
+86 MF

-126 LFGSNNNN
+126 LFGSNNN

-173 TPFGTNSNQ
+173 TPFGPNSNQ

-221 GGGGGGLFGN
+221 GGGGGLFGN

-291 GGSSLFGKPAGTTS
+291 GGSILFGKPAGTTS

-370 LGATQP
+370 LGATQL

-402 VQGGP
+402 AQGGP

-784 QQQFQQQQ
+784 QHQQQQQQQQ

-803 GTTTTPTRS
+803 GMTTTPTRS

>member
-1 MCAHKPVCI
+1 
-10 TCYRTNQTKNTFPVS
+10 
-25 PVRPSSSAREAILL
+25 
-39 FLVPSHLFIFFRL
+39 
-52 KSSSYFC
+52 
-59 TRLHSRLFTRKR
+59 
-71 EREHEEDAVQNDARA
+71 
-86 RNLLSRETRNMF
+86 MF

-134 NNNNNT
+134 NNNNTN

-188 GLGGAFGGN
+188 LGGAFGGN

-221 GGGGGGLFGN
+221 GGGGG
-231 TNTAGFGQQQQQQ
+231 
-244 QPASGGIFGN
+244 
-254 ANTTNAATTQG
+254 
-265 GQGGGGLFGRPPTSG
+265 GGGGLFGRPPTSG

-305 TTGAGGGLFGGAG
+305 TTGAGGGLFGGAGG

-402 VQGGP
+402 AQGGP

-687 HQRTTTSPP
+687 QQRTTTSPP

-784 QQQFQQQQ
+784 QQQQQQ

>member
-1 MCAHKPVCI
+1 
-10 TCYRTNQTKNTFPVS
+10 
-25 PVRPSSSAREAILL
+25 
-39 FLVPSHLFIFFRL
+39 
-52 KSSSYFC
+52 
-59 TRLHSRLFTRKR
+59 
-71 EREHEEDAVQNDARA
+71 
-86 RNLLSRETRNMF
+86 MF

-134 NNNNNT
+134 NNKNT

-156 GGGGGGQGLF
+156 GGGGGGQGSF

-206 GLFGNTNNNTPQQQQ
+206 GLFGNTNNNTHQQQQ

-286 GGGAA
+286 GAGAA

-402 VQGGP
+402 AQGGP

-784 QQQFQQQQ
+784 QQQQQQQQ

-812 TFF
+812 TLF

>member
-1 MCAHKPVCI
+1 
-10 TCYRTNQTKNTFPVS
+10 
-25 PVRPSSSAREAILL
+25 
-39 FLVPSHLFIFFRL
+39 
-52 KSSSYFC
+52 
-59 TRLHSRLFTRKR
+59 
-71 EREHEEDAVQNDARA
+71 
-86 RNLLSRETRNMF
+86 MF
-98 GAANNNTN
+98 GAANNNNN

-134 NNNNNT
+134 NNNNT

-149 QQSAALG
+149 QQSAAL
-156 GGGGGGQGLF
+156 GGGGGQGLF

-182 NQGGGG
+182 NQGGG

-305 TTGAGGGLFGGAG
+305 TIGAGGGLFGGAG
-318 GGGGGGLGNANTA
+318 GGGGGGFGNANTA

-357 NTTPSLFGNRPSP
+357 NTTPSLLGNRPSP

-402 VQGGP
+402 AQGGP

-784 QQQFQQQQ
+784 QQQQQQQQQ

>member
-1 MCAHKPVCI
+1 
-10 TCYRTNQTKNTFPVS
+10 
-25 PVRPSSSAREAILL
+25 
-39 FLVPSHLFIFFRL
+39 
-52 KSSSYFC
+52 
-59 TRLHSRLFTRKR
+59 
-71 EREHEEDAVQNDARA
+71 
-86 RNLLSRETRNMF
+86 MF

-134 NNNNNT
+134 NNNNTN

-188 GLGGAFGGN
+188 LGGAFGGN

-221 GGGGGGLFGN
+221 GGGG
-231 TNTAGFGQQQQQQ
+231 
-244 QPASGGIFGN
+244 
-254 ANTTNAATTQG
+254 
-265 GQGGGGLFGRPPTSG
+265 GGGGLFGRPPTSG

-305 TTGAGGGLFGGAG
+305 TIGAGGGLFGGAG

-402 VQGGP
+402 AQGGP

-687 HQRTTTSPP
+687 QQRTTTSPP

-784 QQQFQQQQ
+784 QQQQQQQQQ

>member
-1 MCAHKPVCI
+1 
-10 TCYRTNQTKNTFPVS
+10 
-25 PVRPSSSAREAILL
+25 
-39 FLVPSHLFIFFRL
+39 
-52 KSSSYFC
+52 
-59 TRLHSRLFTRKR
+59 
-71 EREHEEDAVQNDARA
+71 
-86 RNLLSRETRNMF
+86 MF

-231 TNTAGFGQQQQQQ
+231 INTAGFGQQQQQQ
-244 QPASGGIFGN
+244 QPAPGGIFGN
-254 ANTTNAATTQG
+254 ANTSAATTQG

-291 GGSSLFGKPAGTTS
+291 GGSSLFGKPAGTAS
-305 TTGAGGGLFGGAG
+305 TIGAGGGLFGGG
-318 GGGGGGLGNANTA
+318 GGGGGGLFGNVNTA

-402 VQGGP
+402 AQGGP